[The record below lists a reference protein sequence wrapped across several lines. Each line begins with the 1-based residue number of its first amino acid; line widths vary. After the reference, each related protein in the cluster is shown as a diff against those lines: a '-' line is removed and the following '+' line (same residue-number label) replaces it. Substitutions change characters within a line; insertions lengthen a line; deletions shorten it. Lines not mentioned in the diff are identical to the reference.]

1 MKLMCSW
8 NDRNRCFCHHLI
20 WNIIFHAGEQ
30 KALSCRG
37 YRYKGSYILE
47 SIKYKKSLN
56 FFPNTF
62 CFAHLMLCI
71 PGCSLEELMLKLK
84 LQYFGHLMQT
94 VDSSEKTLMLGGIV
108 GRRRYDR
115 GWDGW
120 MASSTR
126 WTWVWVNSRSWWWT
140 GRPGVLWFMGLQR
153 VRHDWATELIPIL
166 VWVINLTA

>member
-1 MKLMCSW
+1 MGS
-8 NDRNRCFCHHLI
+8 
-20 WNIIFHAGEQ
+20 
-30 KALSCRG
+30 
-37 YRYKGSYILE
+37 KGCLLDNTWMLRSRAAE
-47 SIKYKKSLN
+47 GMVQNQN
-56 FFPNTF
+56 F
-62 CFAHLMLCI
+62 LCI
-71 PGCSLEELMLKLK
+71 FNCNKKLKGRAFGRWKKIIKLIMTNVYKVISPRCSLEGLMPKLK

-94 VDSSEKTLMLGGIV
+94 VDSLEKTLMLGGIV